1 MYGAIIGDIV
11 GSRFEL
17 NNIKTKDFKFFHS
30 DCRFTD
36 DTVMT
41 LAIAQAVLDVKDKGI
56 PMKRA
61 SIDRMLS
68 LGRAYPHA
76 GYGRRFKLRWLKH
89 DHPKPYKSLGN
100 GSAMRVSA
108 CGLAA
113 DTDKEAVDLAYAS
126 AIVSHNHDEGLKGA
140 MAVAM
145 MIFMAKH
152 NRTKREMRG
161 VFEDR
166 FYPIEFKLADIRAE
180 YEFDE
185 TCPGSVPQ
193 AMEAFLESTSFED
206 AIRNAISIGGDSDTI
221 AAITGSI
228 AEAFYGIPEGLK
240 IEARKYL
247 DAELLAILDEF
258 EKRYPSREMRKAVS
272 CGPIL
277 RSFAG
282 QFLKSVDGEDKKT
295 AAFDLS
301 MLLGMLAGASVAVPF
316 SIGDDDDYRHA
327 IESKAG
333 SSPEN
338 PLRLKP
344 VTIES
349 QGRRWILAYS
359 DEEWMQKT
367 ETFKLPHRIMPF
379 VECIGIAEKLQGRSN
394 CEPIGI
400 ALDMY
405 TESACALTPEMLS
418 LCKQRQ

>member
-1 MYGAIIGDIV
+1 MHGAIIDDIV
-11 GSRFEL
+11 GPCFEF
-17 NNIKTKDFKFFHS
+17 NNIKTRDFHP
-30 DCRFTD
+30 DCRLNNGMET
-36 DTVMT
+36 T
-41 LAIAQAVLDVKDKGI
+41 
-56 PMKRA
+56 
-61 SIDRMLS
+61 
-68 LGRAYPHA
+68 PH
-76 GYGRRFKLRWLKH
+76 
-89 DHPKPYKSLGN
+89 
-100 GSAMRVSA
+100 V
-108 CGLAA
+108 
-113 DTDKEAVDLAYAS
+113 
-126 AIVSHNHDEGLKGA
+126 
-140 MAVAM
+140 
-145 MIFMAKH
+145 
-152 NRTKREMRG
+152 
-161 VFEDR
+161 
-166 FYPIEFKLADIRAE
+166 
-180 YEFDE
+180 
-185 TCPGSVPQ
+185 
-193 AMEAFLESTSFED
+193 
-206 AIRNAISIGGDSDTI
+206 
-221 AAITGSI
+221 
-228 AEAFYGIPEGLK
+228 
-240 IEARKYL
+240 
-247 DAELLAILDEF
+247 
-258 EKRYPSREMRKAVS
+258 MRKAVS

-277 RSFAG
+277 RSFAE
-282 QFLKSVDGEDKKT
+282 QFLKSVNGEDKK
-295 AAFDLS
+295 AAALDLN

>member
-11 GSRFEL
+11 GSRFEF
-17 NNIKTKDFKFFHS
+17 NNIKTKDFEFFHP

-36 DTVMT
+36 DTFLS
-41 LAIAQAVLDVKDKGI
+41 LAIAQAVMDVKDKRVTM
-56 PMKRA
+56 PQA
-61 SIDRMLS
+61 SISNMLYF
-68 LGRAYPHA
+68 GRKYCHV
-76 GYGRRFKLRWLKH
+76 GGSRLFINRWLSC
-89 DHPKPYKSLGN
+89 DHPAPYNSMGN

-108 CGLAA
+108 CGLVAETEDEVLRLARDSAA
-113 DTDKEAVDLAYAS
+113 
-126 AIVSHNHDEGLKGA
+126 VSHDHPEGIKGA
-140 MAVAM
+140 ESVALM
-145 MIFMAKH
+145 VFMAK
-152 NRTKREMRG
+152 RGMSKREMRSM
-161 VFEDR
+161 FESR
-166 FYPIEFKLADIRAE
+166 FYPLDFTLDGIRSSYRFNA
-180 YEFDE
+180 

-193 AMEAFLESTSFED
+193 AMEAFLEATSFED

-228 AEAFYGIPEGLK
+228 AEAFYGIPEGIK
-240 IEARKYL
+240 VEARKYL
-247 DAELLAILDEF
+247 DAELLAVLDEF
-258 EKRYPSREMRKAVS
+258 EKRYPSRELRKEVS

-282 QFLKSVDGEDKKT
+282 QFLKSVDGEDKKA